1 MKPLMKRLFKT
12 LAKHAPGNDLRVG
25 LFRACGF
32 RIGDGVYLGEDMI
45 VAEILEDRS
54 EKLVLGDRVAVGPR
68 VTFVTSS
75 DPNNSRLAPEFVR
88 PIRGRIIVGSDSW
101 IGAGAII
108 LPDVTIGAGAIVGA
122 GAVVTRD
129 VPAHAVVAGVP
140 ATFVRFLEGPEP
152 PPLLEGTKGH
162 HHQSLG
168 LCFDGDLAMRVNLV
182 AAVNPEL
189 PAASGVRSY
198 VFTLARELVSLGAQ
212 VSVLGYGH

>member
-152 PPLLEGTKGH
+152 PPLLEGTK
-162 HHQSLG
+162 
-168 LCFDGDLAMRVNLV
+168 
-182 AAVNPEL
+182 
-189 PAASGVRSY
+189 
-198 VFTLARELVSLGAQ
+198 
-212 VSVLGYGH
+212 